1 MWKLKSE
8 VGSGIQGLSGTQEW
22 SSTVRELY
30 KETHSKRKELAF
42 APTESLSAPHWD
54 SLDWLRYRQWLSG
67 LFFFF
72 FLNAGMILL
81 WLGLLC

>member
-54 SLDWLRYRQWLSG
+54 SLDWLGIDSG
-67 LFFFF
+67 SVASFFFF
-72 FLNAGMILL
+72 F
-81 WLGLLC
+81 